1 MNTSIVSKEVRISNN
16 VAVSELTA
24 ESIRLQVLART
35 LFEDIYNYLLKVN
48 EQEADDIMEEQYHKP
63 LFDLFCKLEHLTS
76 DNIAGSICD
85 TKVNKSGLNMDLI
98 VI

>member
-1 MNTSIVSKEVRISNN
+1 MNTNTVSNEVRISNR

-24 ESIRLQVLART
+24 ESIRLQVVART

-48 EQEADDIMEEQYHKP
+48 EREADEIMEEQYHKP
-63 LFDLFCKLEHLTS
+63 LFDLLCKLEHLTNE
-76 DNIAGSICD
+76 NIVGNICD
-85 TKVNKSGLNMDLI
+85 TKHKESGLNVGLI

>member
-1 MNTSIVSKEVRISNN
+1 MSTNTVSNEVRISNN

-24 ESIRLQVLART
+24 ESIRLQVVART

-48 EQEADDIMEEQYHKP
+48 EREADEIMEEQYHKP
-63 LFDLFCKLEHLTS
+63 LFDLLCKLEHLTS
-76 DNIAGSICD
+76 ENIVGNICD
-85 TKVNKSGLNMDLI
+85 TKHRENVLNVGLI

>member
-1 MNTSIVSKEVRISNN
+1 MNTNTVSNEVRISNN

-48 EQEADDIMEEQYHKP
+48 EREADEIMEEQYHKP
-63 LFDLFCKLEHLTS
+63 LFDLLCKLEHLTN
-76 DNIAGSICD
+76 DNIVDSICD
-85 TKVNKSGLNMDLI
+85 TKRNKNGLNVGLI
-98 VI
+98 II